1 VDIWKCLICE
11 IYSELPEKCQ
21 LCRSQIQRV
30 ENMFQIDMKEL
41 ITQKPQG
48 FLFEERRKVNMR
60 VKLAKTNFDLIVYKG
75 SLLDA

>member
-1 VDIWKCLICE
+1 
-11 IYSELPEKCQ
+11 
-21 LCRSQIQRV
+21 
-30 ENMFQIDMKEL
+30 MFQIDMNEL

>member
-1 VDIWKCLICE
+1 MDIWKCPICE

-30 ENMFQIDMKEL
+30 ENMFQIDMNEL